1 MYTPQQVGSAVTEYF
16 EEARYVGGYVTTI
29 ALQELVRDV
38 LYYTTV
44 ALGWLERDQQD
55 LVVILV
61 EHVN

>member
-1 MYTPQQVGSAVTEYF
+1 VTEYF

-29 ALQELVRDV
+29 APQELVRDV